1 MIQHHWYQNNLIQK
15 KLYFS
20 KWSFSEIIIFVISDT
35 LADALAALNDENHF
49 FESEIQKREEE
60 VEELKDQVEG
70 LIQSNLN
77 EHNILTAEISTRNRE
92 IANTKEYFEH
102 DIEQLSEKLN
112 FFEKKQAAENSG
124 SENLLDMINQLNKEI
139 ESLRG

>member
-1 MIQHHWYQNNLIQK
+1 
-15 KLYFS
+15 
-20 KWSFSEIIIFVISDT
+20 
-35 LADALAALNDENHF
+35 
-49 FESEIQKREEE
+49 
-60 VEELKDQVEG
+60 